1 MNDCLRNHTVLRP
14 FAPMPLPSPEPSST
28 SPIDASSAEPAK
40 PLSRAE
46 LVDALE
52 DLADRLRDDNLYARL
67 VLTALAAAVHVG
79 EERDLGRYV
88 ADFERQHGT
97 LAHQER
103 LLNEALAILGCNR

>member
-1 MNDCLRNHTVLRP
+1 
-14 FAPMPLPSPEPSST
+14 MPLPSRDSSSA
-28 SPIDASSAEPAK
+28 SPVDASSGKAA

-79 EERDLGRYV
+79 EERDLCRYV

-97 LAHQER
+97 LAQQER
-103 LLNEALAILGCNR
+103 VLNEALAILGCKR